1 MKQRTEHKEP
11 FVRMVKRA
19 AIAPGKAWAIRG
31 AALVGALLMGALLL
45 LILGH
50 NSLGIYGEMA
60 RGAFGGAMYLK
71 ETARTAVP
79 LLISAIGIAFAFK
92 MQFWNIGAE
101 GQILAGGIA
110 ASAVAIHYDAQFAA
124 WAAETG
130 SALPKVLLLLL
141 MFAAAVAAG
150 GLYGVVPA
158 IFKSKWGTNETLFTL
173 MLNYI
178 ALQYVK
184 FLTYQP
190 VWKMPGTSFPKIR
203 MFDPIATLPK
213 VFGVHIGW
221 IFALLL
227 VVLAHFY
234 LTRTKHG
241 YEIAVVGESENT
253 AHYAGINVKRVIIR
267 TMAISG
273 GIGGLAGYLLASGV
287 GHTISTGLA
296 GGRGFTAIVVAW
308 LGKLNPFAMVF
319 VAFFLVFMEKG
330 AGQIATQFNL
340 NENASDIITGII
352 LFFILGCEFFIHYHV
367 ELRKR
372 EKEAAKA

>member
-1 MKQRTEHKEP
+1 MSQVSTKEP
-11 FVRMVKRA
+11 LFHIVKRDDVTFLRASLIRLA
-19 AIAPGKAWAIRG
+19 AILL
-31 AALVGALLMGALLL
+31 ALVVCAFVIMGMTGMNPLSVYAGIWSGAVG
-45 LILGH
+45 
-50 NSLGIYGEMA
+50 
-60 RGAFGGAMYLK
+60 
-71 ETARTAVP
+71 TARRTWVT
-79 LLISAIGIAFAFK
+79 LRDSAILLCIGFAVLPAFR
-92 MQFWNIGAE
+92 MRFWNIGAE
-101 GQILAGGIA
+101 GQVLVGAMATA
-110 ASAVAIHYDAQFAA
+110 AVMIYGANLPGWLLY
-124 WAAETG
+124 
-130 SALPKVLLLLL
+130 ALCPIVG
-141 MFAAAVAAG
+141 VAAG
-150 GLYGVVPA
+150 SLWGMIPA
-158 IFKSKWGTNETLFTL
+158 FFKAHWNTNETLFTL

-178 ALQYVK
+178 AIQLV
-184 FLTYQP
+184 
-190 VWKMPGTSFPKIR
+190 SFAIVYWESPKGSNNVGLINNQTKAGWLPSLGGNNYLL
-203 MFDPIATLPK
+203 PILI
-213 VFGVHIGW
+213 VMVLMV
-221 IFALLL
+221 LL
-227 VVLAHFY
+227 Y
-234 LTRTKHG
+234 LYMNYSKQG

-352 LFFILGCEFFIHYHV
+352 LFFSLGCEFFIHYHV